1 MSEPIKQQNN
11 IQPNKKTGFKAAV
24 KCILIGIGLFF
35 LYPLIAMEVQK
46 SGGNPDSIIPFF
58 VLPSALLIIYGFC
71 KLVKIM
77 WDNIPE

>member
-24 KCILIGIGLFF
+24 KCILIGLGIFF

-46 SGGNPDSIIPFF
+46 SDGDPYCIMPFF
-58 VLPSALLIIYGFC
+58 ILPSLFFIIYGFC